1 MDKSRS
7 AHLKTVGALLK
18 LSNELKVQDGD
29 EFFFLDEINTA
40 LEKVLPEI
48 FEKMLTQQEQ
58 IEEAHLKVVEQ
69 LKRQIK

>member
-1 MDKSRS
+1 MDKVRS

-58 IEEAHLKVVEQ
+58 MEEAHLKVVEQ